1 MSIFT
6 EELLVLDYIV
16 LIFSCVLV
24 IFSFWKG
31 FVSSILGLLTWVGSI
46 FITIYTYSFLSEF
59 FYNLLLN
66 IEFLS
71 DFKQF
76 VSTISFIISV
86 PLIFLISLFLLKRIR
101 KILNNDLDKQ
111 ILGVILDKFFG
122 AVYGILFTYI
132 ILSSLLFFTN
142 NNNFSIIN
150 NFNIFLNE
158 NSNILKIISDN
169 NQSLINMYTENDVN

>member
-1 MSIFT
+1 MTIFT
-6 EELLVLDYIV
+6 EELLVLDYII
-16 LIFSCVLV
+16 LLFSFVLV

-71 DFKQF
+71 DYKQF
-76 VSTISFIISV
+76 VSTISFLFSI

-101 KILNNDLDKQ
+101 KILNSDLDKQ
-111 ILGVILDKFFG
+111 ILGVLLDKFFG
-122 AVYGILFTYI
+122 AVYGVLFSYI
-132 ILSSLLFFTN
+132 IFSSLLFFTN

-150 NFNIFLNE
+150 SFNIFLNE
-158 NSNILKIISDN
+158 NSNILKIISNN
-169 NQSLINMYTENDVN
+169 NQSLINIYTGNEEN

>member
-1 MSIFT
+1 MTIFT
-6 EELLVLDYIV
+6 EELLVLDYII
-16 LIFSCVLV
+16 LLFSFVLV

-71 DFKQF
+71 DYKQF
-76 VSTISFIISV
+76 VSTISFLFSI

-101 KILNNDLDKQ
+101 KILNSDLDKQ

-132 ILSSLLFFTN
+132 IFSSLLFFTN
-142 NNNFSIIN
+142 NNNFSLIN

-158 NSNILKIISDN
+158 NSNILKIISNN
-169 NQSLINMYTENDVN
+169 NQSLINIYTGNEEN

>member
-66 IEFLS
+66 IDFLS

-86 PLIFLISLFLLKRIR
+86 PLDSCNRLDPSFPNEIDITIKSAKKGLI
-101 KILNNDLDKQ
+101 
-111 ILGVILDKFFG
+111 
-122 AVYGILFTYI
+122 
-132 ILSSLLFFTN
+132 
-142 NNNFSIIN
+142 
-150 NFNIFLNE
+150 
-158 NSNILKIISDN
+158 
-169 NQSLINMYTENDVN
+169 